1 MRHLL
6 GVALVLLLSAP
17 ARAQTV
23 VVDNDFA
30 DCPHATFTSINLAVA
45 AAAPGDKILVC
56 PGIYEETVL
65 VDKPDLFIEAQ
76 AAPGE
81 VVLQG
86 TGQPYGFHLRN
97 TTGVLLQGFTVQGYG
112 DANIIIDGGSRNTL
126 RKNVATAGAVDGIEL
141 LNSDENVIEQ
151 NVSFANQ
158 GLRSDGIFV
167 WQDSDGNII
176 RHNEVFNNRLN
187 GINLNSTGSGN
198 IVFGNRTYGN
208 VQRGIQNLNSH
219 GNVFEN
225 NHSFENTAGILIAAN
240 SRDVTVR
247 NNRVERNRANGIQVA
262 AAATNNL
269 VEKNELFGNAGSGI
283 VLNNNADAN
292 TIQLNLVRESGI
304 DGIRVND
311 AASGGNTIDRNVLRA
326 NAEHD
331 AHDDS
336 AGPGTGGT
344 ANLWMDNKC
353 QTENRPVLCKNP

>member
-6 GVALVLLLSAP
+6 GVALVLAAAP
-17 ARAQTV
+17 ASAGTI

-30 DCPHATFTSINLAVA
+30 DCPHATFNSINLAVA

-56 PGIYEETVL
+56 SGVYEETVL
-65 VDKPDLFIEAQ
+65 VDTPDLRIEAQ
-76 AAPGE
+76 GAPGE

-86 TGQPYGFHLRN
+86 AGQPYGFHLRN
-97 TTGVLLQGFTVQGYG
+97 TNGVLLQGFTVQGYA
-112 DANIIIDGGSRNTL
+112 DANIIIDGGRGNTL
-126 RKNVATAGAVDGIEL
+126 RKNVATAGEVDGIEL

-151 NVSFANQ
+151 NISFANQ
-158 GLRSDGIFV
+158 GPRSDGIFV

-198 IVFGNRTYGN
+198 VVFGNRTYGN

-219 GNVFEN
+219 GNVYEN
-225 NHSFENTAGILIAAN
+225 NHSFDNAAGMLIAVN
-240 SRDVTVR
+240 SRDVIVR
-247 NNRVERNRANGIQVA
+247 NNRVEKNRGNGIQVA
-262 AAATNNL
+262 AGATNTL
-269 VEKNELFGNAGSGI
+269 VEKNELFANGGSGI

-292 TIQLNLVRESGI
+292 TIQLNLVRESGV

-311 AASGGNTIDRNVLRA
+311 AASDGNTIERNVLRA
-326 NAEHD
+326 NVEHD
-331 AHDDS
+331 AHDES

-344 ANLWMDNKC
+344 GNLWIGNKC
-353 QTENRPVLCKNP
+353 QTENRPGLCENP